1 MFSNSADPS
10 QGQSP
15 CGLSSPGHDSTTLS
29 MVSTSACPSQVQS
42 PCGSS
47 TQISCLGT
55 LPAGLCTS
63 IPSSPSIPA
72 LLTTPQA
79 SSIWS
84 SSMLGKEQLKMNPFI
99 LKFKTKQ
106 IKICQA
112 FQKNYDG
119 PNDTLGLV
127 VAHAERRIVSN
138 LATGSQFLGRESNSH
153 YHAHMRSLK
162 MVNSSFMEKDLIIP
176 STVQEHLTPI
186 QKIYLTA
193 FRHLLPCNRLYQRSL
208 LYTNAT

>member
-1 MFSNSADPS
+1 MFSNSADSS

-47 TQISCLGT
+47 TQTSCQGT

-99 LKFKTKQ
+99 VQNKANQNLPGFPKELWWSKRHPGTCGSSHWKTNCVQPGNWPAVYWQREQLTLSCSHEVFTNGKQ
-106 IKICQA
+106 LIHGKGPDYSNYCAGTPHTYPENIPHYMPSGIC
-112 FQKNYDG
+112 Y
-119 PNDTLGLV
+119 
-127 VAHAERRIVSN
+127 HRRRN
-138 LATGSQFLGRESNSH
+138 QGG
-153 YHAHMRSLK
+153 
-162 MVNSSFMEKDLIIP
+162 
-176 STVQEHLTPI
+176 
-186 QKIYLTA
+186 
-193 FRHLLPCNRLYQRSL
+193 
-208 LYTNAT
+208 